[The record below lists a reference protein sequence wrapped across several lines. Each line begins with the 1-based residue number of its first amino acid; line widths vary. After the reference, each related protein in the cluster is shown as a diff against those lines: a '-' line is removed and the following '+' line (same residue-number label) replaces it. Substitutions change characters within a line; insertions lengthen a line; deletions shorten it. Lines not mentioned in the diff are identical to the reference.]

1 MAETKM
7 YEHMYIIWLAK
18 LKLEINALNRNRKEA
33 KDKKR
38 N

>member
-7 YEHMYIIWLAK
+7 YEHMYTVWLDK
-18 LKLEINALNRNRKEA
+18 LKLEINDLNRNRKET